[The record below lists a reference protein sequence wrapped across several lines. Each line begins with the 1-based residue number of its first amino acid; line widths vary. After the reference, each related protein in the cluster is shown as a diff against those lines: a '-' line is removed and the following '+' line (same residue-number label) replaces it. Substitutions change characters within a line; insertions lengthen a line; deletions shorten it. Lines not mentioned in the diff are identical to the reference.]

1 MTSLSSVL
9 PLHFA
14 KAAISLSWWLVFL
27 GLAPVPAAAAVN
39 QEAAALL
46 VIRSGFT
53 NGEAV
58 LPEWTNASSS
68 PCTWK
73 GVGCD
78 PDTGQV
84 IAV

>member
-1 MTSLSSVL
+1 MTSLSPVL
-9 PLHFA
+9 PPRLA
-14 KAAISLSWWLVFL
+14 KAAISLTWLVLL
-27 GLAPVPAAAAVN
+27 GLARVPAAAAVN

-46 VIRSGFT
+46 TIRSGFT
-53 NGEAV
+53 NGQTV
-58 LPEWTNASSS
+58 LPDWNNASSS
-68 PCTWK
+68 PCTWT